1 MKNVKKLFAVL
12 TALVLVVTF
21 AVMGV
26 SAAGRGTG
34 YTDAGLGDGGN
45 RINCTN
51 ADICGRFEDTD
62 GDGVCDYRENCAN
75 SGTCGHFSDTD
86 GDGVCDQRGAGFT
99 DTDGDGVCDY
109 RSSGNCGNRGT
120 CRRGLCK

>member
-26 SAAGRGTG
+26 SAAGRGAG
-34 YTDAGLGDGGN
+34 FTDA
-45 RINCTN
+45 
-51 ADICGRFEDTD
+51 D

-99 DTDGDGVCDY
+99 DADGDGVCDY